1 MLLAARQHVRPQAR
15 VLSQLSHAQAGARRP
30 RARHR
35 CSGGRQGRT
44 QDRSRVRLSRRSRGG
59 RAASSLKTH
68 RLRHPP
74 RELTL
79 HHITHVA
86 FAVSKRATQQ
96 PQLLLFLDVSVLV
109 KGQRLYGDA
118 TRDEIGGV
126 GVAPAVPARISG
138 QEARQPTS
146 LAQAQRTADHRNKG
160 PRHAH
165 AAAAA
170 SSRGTEG
177 PGQPNGGTGQRL
189 RTRRH
194 RRAQSNRG
202 GAGGSAGGSAGSS
215 TTCASARS
223 TAALGLMRF
232 HTFVVVKAGGAA
244 ANPQAALVDS
254 RQQHAAVQIAQVSHD
269 RGFLLGR
276 NAAGQHRAR
285 PAASQRAVVH

>member
-1 MLLAARQHVRPQAR
+1 MQHAHGLNALSGPLRRAIPRQRSNAALNAAAGALHGPHQLRSPDSVRLGAVAQLSSSSRGDSRGRQWHATAGSRGDSAQAGTDGTLRAPHAPAHAHQTVGRQGQDGVNSETARAHIGRIKQGQKAGARSCQPVLLAARQHVRPQAR

-138 QEARQPTS
+138 QEAPAHQP
-146 LAQAQRTADHRNKG
+146 RPG
-160 PRHAH
+160 PAH
-165 AAAAA
+165 
-170 SSRGTEG
+170 S
-177 PGQPNGGTGQRL
+177 
-189 RTRRH
+189 
-194 RRAQSNRG
+194 
-202 GAGGSAGGSAGSS
+202 GS
-215 TTCASARS
+215 
-223 TAALGLMRF
+223 
-232 HTFVVVKAGGAA
+232 
-244 ANPQAALVDS
+244 
-254 RQQHAAVQIAQVSHD
+254 
-269 RGFLLGR
+269 
-276 NAAGQHRAR
+276 
-285 PAASQRAVVH
+285 